1 MNRRNF
7 LGSLTPKN
15 TGAEKFKSAR
25 EITSGLNPYT
35 GPWTKNEV
43 THLIK
48 RTMFG
53 ARKNDIDY
61 FLTRTASQAVDELT
75 NPSAPLPPPPLK
87 NYNNSNTT
95 PGDPDF
101 AVGAGQTWI
110 NTFTQDAFVDHYRK
124 VSFRSWWIGNLINQ
138 DRSIREKMSLFWHNH
153 FATQSDEVESARYV
167 YSHHRLLREQC
178 LGNFKAL
185 VRAITID
192 PAMLVYLNGRLN
204 TKAAPDENYSRELQE
219 LFTLGKENN
228 PNYTEE
234 DVKTAA
240 RVLTGWRVNEET
252 NSSYFDAA
260 RHDTSDKVFSSFY
273 NGARITGRTG
283 ATAGELELDDLINM
297 IFSKSAEVSRFLVK
311 KLYRWF
317 IYYEIDSTTE
327 ANIIE
332 PLALMLRN
340 NNWNVQPVINRLLK
354 SEHFFDV
361 LNQGCQIKSPL
372 DLTIGYCREYDLV
385 FPTASDL
392 VTQYHQWNNIRWWGE
407 EMQQALAD
415 PPDVSGWKAYYQAPG
430 YYEIWVN
437 SDTYPKR
444 NKFTDVMIMA
454 GYEKNGKTVI
464 LDPVAFAKKFSNP
477 ADPDI
482 LITDIL
488 SIIYRVTVSA
498 NTLNT
503 IKKDLLLSG
512 QDQNYY
518 WTNTW
523 NAYIANPADKSAYN
537 AVFTRL
543 QNLLKYLMNLA
554 EYQLA

>member
-15 TGAEKFKSAR
+15 TGADKAISAR

-87 NYNNSNTT
+87 NYDNSNTT

-101 AVGAGQTWI
+101 TVGAGQTWI

-153 FATQSDEVESARYV
+153 FATQADEVESARYV
-167 YSHHRLLREQC
+167 YAHHRMLREQC

-185 VRAITID
+185 VRAISID

-219 LFTLGKENN
+219 LFALGKENN

-311 KLYRWF
+311 KLCK
-317 IYYEIDSTTE
+317 I
-327 ANIIE
+327 
-332 PLALMLRN
+332 
-340 NNWNVQPVINRLLK
+340 
-354 SEHFFDV
+354 H
-361 LNQGCQIKSPL
+361 
-372 DLTIGYCREYDLV
+372 
-385 FPTASDL
+385 
-392 VTQYHQWNNIRWWGE
+392 
-407 EMQQALAD
+407 
-415 PPDVSGWKAYYQAPG
+415 
-430 YYEIWVN
+430 
-437 SDTYPKR
+437 
-444 NKFTDVMIMA
+444 
-454 GYEKNGKTVI
+454 
-464 LDPVAFAKKFSNP
+464 
-477 ADPDI
+477 
-482 LITDIL
+482 
-488 SIIYRVTVSA
+488 
-498 NTLNT
+498 
-503 IKKDLLLSG
+503 
-512 QDQNYY
+512 
-518 WTNTW
+518 
-523 NAYIANPADKSAYN
+523 
-537 AVFTRL
+537 
-543 QNLLKYLMNLA
+543 
-554 EYQLA
+554 